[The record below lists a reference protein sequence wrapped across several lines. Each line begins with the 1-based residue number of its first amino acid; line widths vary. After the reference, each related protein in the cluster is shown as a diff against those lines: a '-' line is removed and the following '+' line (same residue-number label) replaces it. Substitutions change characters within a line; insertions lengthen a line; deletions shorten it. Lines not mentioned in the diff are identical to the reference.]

1 VVFPSPAARAG
12 SMTILGAVLAGGRAT
27 RFGSDKA
34 LARLGEATLLDHA
47 LTSLLP
53 HVDALVVIGR
63 DTAPVTVAP
72 DLPHADLGPLG
83 GIAGALAH
91 ARAIGCTS
99 VLTTACDTPMLP
111 GTLVAT
117 LLACEA
123 AHARAAPT
131 VGHWPV
137 RLLEPLLARLNT
149 GESRSIR
156 RWAADAGVAAML
168 PGVTVANVNTTE
180 DLANLVDAKMPSPR
194 T

>member
-1 VVFPSPAARAG
+1 
-12 SMTILGAVLAGGRAT
+12 MTILGAVLAGGRAK

-47 LTSLLP
+47 LASLSP

-63 DTAPVTVAP
+63 DTAPVAVAP
-72 DLPHADLGPLG
+72 DLPRADLGPLG

-111 GTLVAT
+111 GTLVTA

-123 AHARAAPT
+123 AHAAEAPT
-131 VGHWPV
+131 VGHWTV

-156 RWAADAGVAAML
+156 RWAADAGVATVL
-168 PGVTVANVNTTE
+168 PGVTVANINTAE
-180 DLANLVDAKMPSPR
+180 DLAGLSVSSPR

>member
-1 VVFPSPAARAG
+1 
-12 SMTILGAVLAGGRAT
+12 MMILGAVLAGGRAM

-34 LARLGEATLLDHA
+34 LARLGETTLLDHA
-47 LTSLLP
+47 LASLSP

-63 DTAPVTVAP
+63 ETAPVAVAP

-91 ARAIGCTS
+91 ARAIGCAS

-111 GTLVAT
+111 GALVAA

-123 AHARAAPT
+123 AHAAEAPT

-137 RLLEPLLARLNT
+137 RLPEPLLVRLST

-156 RWAADAGVAAML
+156 RWAADAGVAAVL
-168 PGVTVANVNTTE
+168 PGVIVANVNTVG
-180 DLANLVDAKMPSPR
+180 DLATLSSG